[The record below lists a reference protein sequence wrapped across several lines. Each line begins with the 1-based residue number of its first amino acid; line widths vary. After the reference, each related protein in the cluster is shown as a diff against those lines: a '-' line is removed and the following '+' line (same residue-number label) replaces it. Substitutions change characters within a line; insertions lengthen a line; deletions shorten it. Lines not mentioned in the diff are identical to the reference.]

1 MGQEMNRKGGRI
13 LNCDIWRSISS
24 RLRNPAA
31 HSTEKRRSK
40 WLNSTIQGRLTP
52 KIVGILV
59 LLLFISF
66 SGLAGG
72 IGAELSFYTLDL
84 SPTISQIPTAVSD
97 SLDAL
102 GISGA
107 AKSTILADLDATL
120 AQIEADF
127 PVSSTPI
134 PLLGGS
140 IGISLPFIVV
150 DELRISGG
158 ILNDSLLRG
167 MANLFGL
174 ALPSPL
180 FDETIDTG
188 LGTGTITADLS
199 FSTFM
204 LSTELVKRLDLIIAG
219 IELGVGVDLIQGS
232 VVPQVDPVLPGFQP
246 EVDAALAT
254 LHLDEFH
261 WSVFAT
267 HVSLGIELGPPFLRL
282 FARGQ
287 ILLPLSQSSGWW
299 PLSMGSIS
307 GSIGV
312 VIRF

>member
-1 MGQEMNRKGGRI
+1 M
-13 LNCDIWRSISS
+13 
-24 RLRNPAA
+24 
-31 HSTEKRRSK
+31 
-40 WLNSTIQGRLTP
+40 IQ
-52 KIVGILV
+52 KKGILAV
-59 LLLFISF
+59 VIVFSIILLPV
-66 SGLAGG
+66 AGFAFE
-72 IGAELSFYTLDL
+72 IGAGLSFYTLDL
-84 SPTISQIPTAVSD
+84 SPTMAQIPTAVSD

-102 GISGA
+102 GISGVD
-107 AKSTILADLDATL
+107 KSTILADLNATL

-167 MANLFGL
+167 MANLFNLG
-174 ALPSPL
+174 LPSPL

-199 FSTFM
+199 LSTFM
-204 LSTELVKRLDLIIAG
+204 LSSELVKRFDLIIAG

-246 EVDAALAT
+246 EVDAALAA
-254 LHLDEFH
+254 LHLDGFH

-267 HVSLGIELGPPFLRL
+267 HVSLGMELGPPFLRL

-287 ILLPLSQSSGWW
+287 ILIPISHSTGWW
-299 PLSMGSIS
+299 PSAMGSLS
-307 GSIGV
+307 GSIGM

>member
-1 MGQEMNRKGGRI
+1 MG
-13 LNCDIWRSISS
+13 
-24 RLRNPAA
+24 
-31 HSTEKRRSK
+31 T
-40 WLNSTIQGRLTP
+40 
-52 KIVGILV
+52 LV

-72 IGAELSFYTLDL
+72 IGAGLSFYTLDL
-84 SPTISQIPTAVSD
+84 SPTMAQIPTAVSD

-102 GISGA
+102 GIAGA
-107 AKSTILADLDATL
+107 DKSTILADLETTL

-167 MANLFGL
+167 IADLFDL
-174 ALPSPL
+174 ELPSPL

-188 LGTGTITADLS
+188 QGTGTITADLS

-204 LSTELVKRLDLIIAG
+204 LSSELVKRFDLIIAG
-219 IELGVGVDLIQGS
+219 IELGVGVDLIKGS
-232 VVPQVDPVLPGFQP
+232 VVPQVEAVLPGFQP
-246 EVDAALAT
+246 EVDAALAA

-267 HVSLGIELGPPFLRL
+267 HVSLGMELGPPFLRL

-287 ILLPLSQSSGWW
+287 ILIPISHSTGWW
-299 PLSMGSIS
+299 LFAIGSIS
-307 GSIGV
+307 GSIGM

>member
-1 MGQEMNRKGGRI
+1 MMG
-13 LNCDIWRSISS
+13 
-24 RLRNPAA
+24 
-31 HSTEKRRSK
+31 T
-40 WLNSTIQGRLTP
+40 
-52 KIVGILV
+52 LV
-59 LLLFISF
+59 LLLLISF
-66 SGLAGG
+66 SGLSGG
-72 IGAELSFYTLDL
+72 IGAGLSFYTLDL
-84 SPTISQIPTAVSD
+84 APTMAQIPTAVSD

-102 GISGA
+102 GISGTD
-107 AKSTILADLDATL
+107 KSTILADLDATL

-127 PVSSTPI
+127 PVSSMPI

-167 MANLFGL
+167 MASLFDL
-174 ALPSPL
+174 ELPSPL

-188 LGTGTITADLS
+188 LGTGTLTADLS
-199 FSTFM
+199 LSTFM
-204 LSTELVKRLDLIIAG
+204 LSSELVKRFDLIIAG
-219 IELGVGVDLIQGS
+219 IELGVGFDLIQGS
-232 VVPQVDPVLPGFQP
+232 VVPQVEAVLPGFQP
-246 EVDAALAT
+246 EVDAALTA

-267 HVSLGIELGPPFLRL
+267 HVSLGVELGPPFLRL

-287 ILLPLSQSSGWW
+287 ILIPISHSTGWW
-299 PLSMGSIS
+299 PFTISSLS
-307 GSIGV
+307 GSIGM

>member
-1 MGQEMNRKGGRI
+1 MPKM
-13 LNCDIWRSISS
+13 
-24 RLRNPAA
+24 A
-31 HSTEKRRSK
+31 ST
-40 WLNSTIQGRLTP
+40 
-52 KIVGILV
+52 LV
-59 LLLFISF
+59 LLLLISF

-72 IGAELSFYTLDL
+72 IGAGLSFYTLDL
-84 SPTISQIPTAVSD
+84 SPTMAQIPTTVSN

-102 GISGA
+102 GIAGA
-107 AKSTILADLDATL
+107 DKSTILANLETTL

-167 MANLFGL
+167 TAGLFGL

-180 FDETIDTG
+180 FNETIDTG

-199 FSTFM
+199 LSTFM
-204 LSTELVKRLDLIIAG
+204 LSSELVKRLDLIIAG
-219 IELGVGVDLIQGS
+219 IELGIGVDLIQGS
-232 VVPQVDPVLPGFQP
+232 VVPQVEAVLPGFQP
-246 EVDAALAT
+246 EVDAALAA
-254 LHLDEFH
+254 LRLDEFH

-267 HVSLGIELGPPFLRL
+267 HVSLGMELGPPFLRL

-287 ILLPLSQSSGWW
+287 ILIPISHSTGWW
-299 PLSMGSIS
+299 PFAIGSIS
-307 GSIGV
+307 GSIGM

>member
-1 MGQEMNRKGGRI
+1 M
-13 LNCDIWRSISS
+13 
-24 RLRNPAA
+24 
-31 HSTEKRRSK
+31 
-40 WLNSTIQGRLTP
+40 
-52 KIVGILV
+52 VGTLV

-66 SGLAGG
+66 SGLSGG
-72 IGAELSFYTLDL
+72 IGAGLSFYTLDI
-84 SPTISQIPTAVSD
+84 SPTISQIPTAVSG

-102 GISGA
+102 GISGTD
-107 AKSTILADLDATL
+107 KITILADLDATL

-167 MANLFGL
+167 MANLFNL
-174 ALPSPL
+174 AVPSPL
-180 FDETIDTG
+180 FNETIDTG

-199 FSTFM
+199 LSTFM
-204 LSTELVKRLDLIIAG
+204 LSSELVKRFNLIIAG
-219 IELGVGVDLIQGS
+219 IELGVGIDLIQGS
-232 VVPQVDPVLPGFQP
+232 VIPQIEAVLPGFQP
-246 EVDAALAT
+246 EVDAALAA

-267 HVSLGIELGPPFLRL
+267 HVSLGVELGPPFLRL

-299 PLSMGSIS
+299 PFAMGSLS
-307 GSIGV
+307 GSVGV

>member
-1 MGQEMNRKGGRI
+1 MGGMGQEMSRKRG
-13 LNCDIWRSISS
+13 
-24 RLRNPAA
+24 
-31 HSTEKRRSK
+31 
-40 WLNSTIQGRLTP
+40 LTP
-52 KIVGILV
+52 KVVGTLV
-59 LLLFISF
+59 ILLLISF
-66 SGLAGG
+66 SGIAGG
-72 IGAELSFYTLDL
+72 IGVGLSFYTLDL
-84 SPTISQIPTAVSD
+84 SSTLAQIPTAVSD

-102 GISGA
+102 GISGVD
-107 AKSTILADLDATL
+107 KSTILADLATTL
-120 AQIEADF
+120 TQIETGF

-167 MANLFGL
+167 MATLFDL

-199 FSTFM
+199 LSTFM
-204 LSTELVKRLDLIIAG
+204 ISTELVKRFDLIIAG

-232 VVPQVDPVLPGFQP
+232 VVPQVEAVLPGFQP
-246 EVDAALAT
+246 EVDAALAA

-267 HVSLGIELGPPFLRL
+267 HVSLGMELGPPFLRL

-287 ILLPLSQSSGWW
+287 ILIPISHSTGWW
-299 PLSMGSIS
+299 PFAMGSIA
-307 GSIGV
+307 GSIGM

>member
-1 MGQEMNRKGGRI
+1 MG
-13 LNCDIWRSISS
+13 
-24 RLRNPAA
+24 
-31 HSTEKRRSK
+31 T
-40 WLNSTIQGRLTP
+40 
-52 KIVGILV
+52 LV
-59 LLLFISF
+59 LLLLISF
-66 SGLAGG
+66 SGLSGGVGAG
-72 IGAELSFYTLDL
+72 LSFYTLDL
-84 SPTISQIPTAVSD
+84 APTMAQIPTAVSD

-102 GISGA
+102 GISGTD
-107 AKSTILADLDATL
+107 KSTILADIEAAL

-127 PVSSTPI
+127 PVSSIPI

-167 MANLFGL
+167 MADLFGL
-174 ALPSPL
+174 QLPSPL

-188 LGTGTITADLS
+188 QGTGTITADLS
-199 FSTFM
+199 LSTFM
-204 LSTELVKRLDLIIAG
+204 LSSELAKRFNLIIAG
-219 IELGVGVDLIQGS
+219 IELGVGFDLIQGS
-232 VVPQVDPVLPGFQP
+232 VVPQVD
-246 EVDAALAT
+246 AALAA

-267 HVSLGIELGPPFLRL
+267 HVSLGVELGPPFLRL

-287 ILLPLSQSSGWW
+287 ILIPISHSTGWW
-299 PLSMGSIS
+299 PFATGSIS
-307 GSIGV
+307 GSIGM